1 MKNITFKFE
10 VRIEYRD
17 AVQRFRYFSDID
29 SADRCHNYYNNNLG
43 VRRVSTQRM
52 NKK

>member
-1 MKNITFKFE
+1 MKTIIPKFE
-10 VRIEYRD
+10 VRIDFRD
-17 AVQRFRYFSDID
+17 GVQRFRYFSDID